1 MTSTYI
7 CDSFVGD
14 LPDDLLSK
22 IIEICGR
29 ESYAFLAS
37 FVRAGPRSKKLVYS
51 TNVLR
56 ACNLSPLFFDRARWM
71 LWENGRARRFFEAC
85 LRERNPQ
92 AIYYDSLDRLV
103 NGGDFHGCVNG

>member
-56 ACNLSPLFFDRARWM
+56 ACNLSPLFFEARQVDALGKRKGTPLLRSM
-71 LWENGRARRFFEAC
+71 STGGESASHILRFARPPCQRRRFSW
-85 LRERNPQ
+85 LR
-92 AIYYDSLDRLV
+92 
-103 NGGDFHGCVNG
+103 